1 MSKFLNTVLPRLT
14 INLIMSAL
22 LLSLG
27 FSNRAFAEAADRDK
41 PIDLEADTVKV
52 DDAKQISTYS
62 GNVIL
67 TQGTLIIH
75 ADRLI
80 VREDKEGFQHSTSLG
95 NPTTFKQKREGKN
108 EYMEGS
114 AQRIEYDGRMDK
126 VQLYT
131 KAWVKR
137 GEDIVHGDYIMYDA
151 NAEYAEVIGGGTAA
165 PGNTGGRVRAVIQPK
180 HKATPEPTPAKPSD
194 SKPADGKPGAT
205 APDANSVVQPVSSN
219 AVPVKNMRFSR
230 NLELSDEPK

>member
-1 MSKFLNTVLPRLT
+1 MSKFLNTVLPK
-14 INLIMSAL
+14 LIMSSL
-22 LLSLG
+22 LLSFG
-27 FSNRAFAEAADRDK
+27 FSSRAFAESADRDK

-75 ADRLI
+75 ADKLV

-114 AQRIEYDGRMDK
+114 ALRIEYDGRMDK

-180 HKATPEPTPAKPSD
+180 NKKATPQASPAKPN
-194 SKPADGKPGAT
+194 DGNSGAT
-205 APDANSVVQPVSSN
+205 APDVNSVVQPTSSN
-219 AVPVKNMRFSR
+219 AVPVKNMRLSR
-230 NLELSDEPK
+230 SLEVSSDTK

>member
-1 MSKFLNTVLPRLT
+1 MSKYLNTVLPKL
-14 INLIMSAL
+14 MGVL

-27 FSNRAFAEAADRDK
+27 FSGNAFAEAADRDK
-41 PIDLEADTVKV
+41 PIDLEADSVKV

-75 ADRLI
+75 AEKLV

-151 NAEYAEVIGGGTAA
+151 NAEYAEVIGGGNPT
-165 PGNTGGRVRAVIQPK
+165 PGNSSGRVRAVIQPK
-180 HKATPEPTPAKPSD
+180 HKPAVPGATPAKP
-194 SKPADGKPGAT
+194 ADKSSMT
-205 APDANSVVQPVSSN
+205 APDPNSVVQPNSTSASN

-230 NLELSDEPK
+230 SLDVSSDPK

>member
-1 MSKFLNTVLPRLT
+1 MSKHPTTIKLNFMMRFL
-14 INLIMSAL
+14 LISL
-22 LLSLG
+22 SLLSSHAL
-27 FSNRAFAEAADRDK
+27 AESADRDK

-67 TQGTLIIH
+67 TKGTLVIH
-75 ADRLI
+75 ADKLI

-95 NPTTFKQKREGKN
+95 NPSTFKQKREGKN
-108 EYMEGS
+108 EYIQGS
-114 AQRIEYDGRMDK
+114 GQRIEYDSRLDK

-151 NAEYAEVIGGGTAA
+151 NAEYAEVIGGGKSSEK
-165 PGNTGGRVRAVIQPK
+165 GSSSGRVHAIIQPK
-180 HKATPEPTPAKPSD
+180 NKKAIEPGTTKPAVDNTNPAATPA
-194 SKPADGKPGAT
+194 
-205 APDANSVVQPVSSN
+205 VSN
-219 AVPVKNMRFSR
+219 DPLPVKEMRSNK
-230 NLELSDEPK
+230 NLELGTEPK

>member
-1 MSKFLNTVLPRLT
+1 MSKYLTTLKHKLIARLT
-14 INLIMSAL
+14 SLMLSSIILGVSAY
-22 LLSLG
+22 
-27 FSNRAFAEAADRDK
+27 AFAESADRDK
-41 PIDLEADTVKV
+41 PIDLEADSVKV

-67 TQGTLIIH
+67 TQGTLVIH
-75 ADRLI
+75 ADKLI

-137 GEDIVHGDYIMYDA
+137 GEDIVHGDYISYDA
-151 NAEYAEVIGGGTAA
+151 NAEYAEVIGGNKSNSST
-165 PGNTGGRVRAVIQPK
+165 GRVRAIIQPK
-180 HKATPEPTPAKPSD
+180 NKKATVPETDNSKPSPVPAKPS
-194 SKPADGKPGAT
+194 SSIPST
-205 APDANSVVQPVSSN
+205 NNSAQTSF
-219 AVPVKNMRFSR
+219 KDTRLSR
-230 NLELSDEPK
+230 SLELASETK